1 MELRT
6 TRQKVEKIEEYLKKN
21 GYFSSSAKDDRY
33 KFYTYYKYLM
43 PRILGETGCYI
54 KVEMMHA
61 YAHEWYVTAQ
71 IKLFRFDGISRIYHY
86 AEIQRAML
94 DVNDMGRV
102 NKLAELVLN
111 NKELIME

>member
-1 MELRT
+1 
-6 TRQKVEKIEEYLKKN
+6 
-21 GYFSSSAKDDRY
+21 
-33 KFYTYYKYLM
+33 
-43 PRILGETGCYI
+43 
-54 KVEMMHA
+54 MHA

-71 IKLFRFDGISRIYHY
+71 IKLFMADGISRIYNY

-111 NKELIME
+111 NKELIIE